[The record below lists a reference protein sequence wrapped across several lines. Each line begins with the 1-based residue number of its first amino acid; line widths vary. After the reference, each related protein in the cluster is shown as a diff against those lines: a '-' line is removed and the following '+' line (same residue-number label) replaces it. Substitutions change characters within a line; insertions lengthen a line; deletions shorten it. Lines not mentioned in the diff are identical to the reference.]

1 MQLKKLSTEFG
12 TGYVFDYEEYEDG
25 KSYVT
30 KVSDFSGRSIELKYE
45 DIDDKFSRTGKMH
58 VLSEIHDEMG
68 SVYSFKYND
77 LCKMYTVINARN
89 TVNLI
94 NEYDGSGR
102 VTRQI
107 FPDGGEI
114 TVQYYDIGR
123 KAIATHQNGSQTV
136 YEHDEKFRSTVS
148 RYTSGYEE
156 FTYNNTNDRTSHRDK
171 NGNITSYEYDDKGN
185 VIVEKTPVG
194 DVIKTFYSKAGML
207 ISVEV
212 NGVVVAQNEYD
223 DDDNLV
229 SSSDALGRTIGYEYN
244 EHKLPV
250 KIINPD
256 GTSLSLSYDDRGN
269 IDEIIDEL
277 GNTNKYSYDDLNRVT
292 STCKK

>member
-1 MQLKKLSTEFG
+1 
-12 TGYVFDYEEYEDG
+12 
-25 KSYVT
+25 
-30 KVSDFSGRSIELKYE
+30 
-45 DIDDKFSRTGKMH
+45 MH

-123 KAIATHQNGSQTV
+123 KAIATHQNGSKTV
-136 YEHDEKFRSTVS
+136 YEHDEKFRSTIS

-156 FTYNNTNDRTSHRDK
+156 FTYNHTNDRTSHRDK

-194 DVIKTFYSKAGML
+194 DIIKTFYSKAGML

-223 DDDNLV
+223 KDDNLV
-229 SSSDALGRTIGYEYN
+229 SSSDALGRAIGYEYN

-292 STCKK
+292 STVDANGNLEKFAYNARNDLTESINPLGYTRTFEYNESGNSRTLLTTTEMRNLPNTTS